1 MTKPNNPKRTGG
13 PKTVA
18 GREVA
23 SLNALK
29 SGAYSRAV
37 VLPGEDGQEF
47 QELESRLI
55 ADFQPIGIAEAAL
68 VHELSVLTWKKL
80 RLERLEQSS
89 FLAELNQPINS
100 FDMESVGF
108 KAEVNIDWV
117 LNQPELLTS
126 ELCDE
131 YLAHRKLLDELAQ
144 PNVGPK
150 EIKALKQRSPF
161 LYEQLTEEAEEFG
174 LAGRSLETVFQAA
187 ITINEQRIPLFD
199 HILFKVRMNIAPTL
213 WACEHKDEIL
223 KSIALVRDQRLLQ
236 LMIADKTSRAFDDLS
251 RLFARTLSEF
261 RKQQDWRQKT
271 RVIDVTPEG
280 RIK

>member
-1 MTKPNNPKRTGG
+1 M
-13 PKTVA
+13 A
-18 GREVA
+18 GREVS

-37 VLPGEDGQEF
+37 VLPGEAQQEF
-47 QELESRLI
+47 QELESRFI

-68 VHELSVLTWKKL
+68 VHELAVLTWKKL

-117 LNQPELLTS
+117 LSQPELLTS
-126 ELCDE
+126 ELHDE
-131 YLAHRKLLDELAQ
+131 YLEHRKLLDELAQ
-144 PNVGPK
+144 PNVGPE
-150 EIKALKQRSPF
+150 EIRALKQRSPF
-161 LYEQLTEEAEEFG
+161 LYEQLTEEAEEVG
-174 LAGRSLETVFQAA
+174 LSGRGLETIFQAA
-187 ITINEQRIPLFD
+187 ITINEQRMPLFD

-271 RVIDVTPEG
+271 RVIDVTPEA